1 MGDSVIQLR
10 VEAPLAFVRFSRPP
24 ANAYDLPFLKQL
36 DAAVEEI
43 RRRDDVKVA
52 ILQGN
57 PKFFSAGA
65 DITTFLG
72 ATPEAIMAFAL
83 FGHLTLVKLESLPKI
98 VIAAIEGHAVGGG
111 LEIALACDLRFM
123 ARGPGRL
130 GLGEVKI
137 GAVPNMGGTQR
148 LPRLIGK
155 ARALKMLITG
165 EPVDAEEALRIG
177 LVDGLHAPEELLAK
191 TVEYATSLARGPV
204 LTIGLIKQCVNE
216 GLEMPLAG
224 GLALER
230 ACGGVAFRSEDFK
243 EGSRAFAEKR
253 PPAFRGR

>member
-1 MGDSVIQLR
+1 MGDTAIQLR
-10 VEAPLAFVRFSRPP
+10 VETPLAFVQFSRPP
-24 ANAYDLPFLKQL
+24 ANAYDLAFLKQL
-36 DAAVEEI
+36 DAAAEEV
-43 RRRDDVKVA
+43 RLRDDVKVV

-72 ATPEAIMAFAL
+72 ATPEAITEFAL
-83 FGHLTLVKLESLPKI
+83 FGHLILVKLESLPKI

-165 EPVDAEEALRIG
+165 ETIDAAEALRIG
-177 LVDGLHAPEELLAK
+177 LVDDLHAPEELLGK
-191 TVEYATSLARGPV
+191 TVEYATSLARGPL
-204 LTIGLIKQCVNE
+204 LTIGLIKQCVHE

-243 EGSRAFAEKR
+243 DGSRAFAEKR
-253 PPAFRGR
+253 APVFQGR